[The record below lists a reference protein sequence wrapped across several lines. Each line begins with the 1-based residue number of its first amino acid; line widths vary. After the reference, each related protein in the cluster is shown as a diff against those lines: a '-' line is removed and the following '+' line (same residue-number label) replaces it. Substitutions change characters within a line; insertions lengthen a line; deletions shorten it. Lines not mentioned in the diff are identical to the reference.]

1 MTVMT
6 EPRER
11 CPAAQRNRFR
21 RRRAAPRG
29 PPRETVIWAGLA
41 ALIPGLA

>member
-29 PPRETVIWAGLA
+29 PPARPWSG
-41 ALIPGLA
+41 PGWPHWSPV